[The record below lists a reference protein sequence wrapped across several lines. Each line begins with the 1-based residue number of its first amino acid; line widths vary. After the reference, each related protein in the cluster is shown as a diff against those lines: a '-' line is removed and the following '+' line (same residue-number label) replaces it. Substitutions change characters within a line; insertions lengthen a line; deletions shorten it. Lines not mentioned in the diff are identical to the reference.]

1 MVRQVSC
8 GGIRLR
14 LLQRLPLRFK
24 IASVAALVLYLMML
38 ALGILTV
45 IVDDLIATSRDQ
57 DRSNE
62 VMHVTERLHSALS
75 DMQSGVRG
83 YVITRESDYL
93 EQYYIGAA
101 NYPVLLDRLAELV
114 ARDNRQVQ
122 TLATLQPLINEFA
135 KTNLKEQIARVTSSQ
150 DATMGAAEGQALMDR
165 IRSLLN
171 EMQVHEAE
179 LAARLERE
187 AATAASRTQLATWAV
202 AGATA
207 VIGLFLAFALAN
219 TITRP
224 IKLLVSASAALARGD
239 TGRKVNIPGADEIGT
254 LAESFNAMSESLHQQ
269 MLENSRQAEELQAQQ
284 QELASQNE
292 ELQAQQQVLAAT
304 LDQLEVDRARLTT
317 LNQFFQELIA
327 SGDLQTMS
335 QILLTHFLVA
345 GRAQVGAVTLLHP
358 DGSAEVA
365 ASVGLTEASIGAKRA
380 VGFVAEAAR
389 TGQPITVQYPAGQ
402 LLRPIYHAEL
412 PVEHEIYLPIPYS
425 DQVLAVAALGRT
437 GPEPIPEYE
446 AHWLRVMAVQ
456 AGAALSNRLAYEKLS
471 AAYAE
476 LKIRTN
482 LIEDLTADVQAERD
496 RARWQ
501 RDNLD
506 AILRSTS
513 EGFWLVDDQGQTLL
527 MNDRLREFLRLEP
540 GLNPGIEEVAQQFG
554 PLLRIPEQAEQFLTL
569 VGSDEGSVVDIL
581 ELNGPAETYLQR
593 FSTAVFGNDGRR
605 IGRLF
610 VLRDVTRETEVDRM
624 KSEFISTVSH
634 ELRTPLTS
642 IRGYVDLVLDG
653 DAGPVTGE
661 QREFLQLVSIST
673 VRLSNLINDL
683 LDVERIESGRIEM
696 RKAPLDVAGILQ
708 YVTRSFQVTA
718 QNKGLQLHL
727 EIDGPLPTIESDGDR
742 VTQVFMNLVSN
753 AIKYTREGEVRLQAG
768 HVGSNLVIAV
778 SDTGIGIAK
787 ENLPRLFQ
795 RFFRVDSEQ
804 TRRVSGAGLGLAITR
819 AILGRLGGS
828 IEVQSEPGKGS
839 TFTVFLPVSE
849 LPTSR
854 TH

>member
-1 MVRQVSC
+1 M
-8 GGIRLR
+8 R

-45 IVDDLIATSRDQ
+45 IVDDLIATSRDR

-62 VMHVTERLHSALS
+62 VMHVTERLHSALA

-83 YVITRESDYL
+83 YVITRDSGYL
-93 EQYYIGAA
+93 DQYYVGAA
-101 NYPVLLDRLAELV
+101 NYPVLLDRLGEL
-114 ARDNRQVQ
+114 AAKDPRQMES
-122 TLATLQPLINEFA
+122 LFSLQPVIKEFA
-135 KTNLKEQIARVTSSQ
+135 ETNLQRQISRVVSAQ
-150 DATMGAAEGQALMDR
+150 DPTMGATEGKALMDR
-165 IRSLLN
+165 IRELLR
-171 EMQVHEAE
+171 EMQIHEADV
-179 LAARLERE
+179 AAKLERE
-187 AATAASRTQLATWAV
+187 AATAASRTQLTTWAV

-224 IKLLVSASAALARGD
+224 IKLLVSASAALAQGD
-239 TGRKVNIPGADEIGT
+239 TGQKVNIPAEDEIGT

-269 MLENSRQAEELQAQQ
+269 LLENSRQAEELQAQQ

-304 LDQLEVDRARLTT
+304 LDQLEADRARLTT

-345 GRAQVGAVTLLHP
+345 GRAQVGAVTLLQP
-358 DGSAEVA
+358 DGSGKVTANI
-365 ASVGLTEASIGAKRA
+365 GLTEAAMGAKRA

-389 TGQPITVQYPAGQ
+389 SGQPIMVQYPAGQ

-437 GPEPIPEYE
+437 GPDPIPEYE

-476 LKIRTN
+476 LKIRTS

-513 EGFWLVDDQGQTLL
+513 EGFWLVDDQGQSLL
-527 MNDRLREFLRLEP
+527 MNDRFREFLKLEP
-540 GLNPGIEEVAQQFG
+540 GVNPGIEEVAQQLR
-554 PLLRIPEQAEQFLTL
+554 PLLRIPEQADQFLTL
-569 VGSDEGSVVDIL
+569 VGGAEGSVIDIL
-581 ELNGPAETYLQR
+581 ELNGPSETYLQR

-605 IGRLF
+605 FGRLF
-610 VLRDVTRETEVDRM
+610 VIRDVTRETEVDRM

-653 DAGPVTGE
+653 DAGPVTDE

-683 LDVERIESGRIEM
+683 LDVERIETGRIEM
-696 RKAPLDVAGILQ
+696 RRAPLDVGGILQ

-718 QNKGLQLHL
+718 QDKGLRLYL
-727 EIDGPLPTIESDGDR
+727 EIDGSLPTIESDGDR

-753 AIKYTREGEVRLQAG
+753 ALKYTREGEVRLRAM
-768 HVGSNLVIAV
+768 HERSNLVVAV

-787 ENLPRLFQ
+787 EHLPRLFN

-804 TRRVSGAGLGLAITR
+804 TRRVSGAGLGLAITK

-839 TFTVFLPVSE
+839 TFTVLLPVSE
-849 LPTSR
+849 LPAARS
-854 TH
+854 H